1 MSVPNAAH
9 LIRRS
14 TRLRRVPA
22 PMSRVLRRA
31 AVLGVTLVAVC
42 LAAHTAVAAE
52 TRLSGRVVDGETQA
66 PISGAQVELAN
77 ASGGQGFFRARTDR
91 QGAFTLERV
100 PTERAYN
107 LTIAADG
114 YADFVLTYWQIPAP
128 QRAGELLVPLDR
140 AGTLEVRT
148 TAGGKAAIVG
158 AKVTLRSEAAA
169 RWWEGARPGPVPVFT
184 DPSGLARFVDL
195 PAGAWTVLV
204 EAPGLLTQELRRVTL
219 RRGETTGLPITLL
232 KPGRLE
238 GTLKLANGDPAP
250 YLTVLARGP
259 VEGVG
264 TSDDAGNFTI
274 VDLPPG
280 RYRLE
285 VAHDGFMPL
294 ASKETY
300 TLAEGATRSGL
311 GLTVTPRAPEFSF
324 VVHREVFTPEAP
336 VRIGQ
341 RAFRV
346 GEVEMTLFD
355 VPDSLLLDPKR
366 DVRALARG
374 PDPTGLVAI
383 DRWRRATADGPPFA
397 WREEEFDLPQPLQT
411 GTYLLRGRAGTLERR
426 VLFFVSDLGML
437 VKRSPTKL
445 LVSLGSLKSG
455 KPLSG
460 VPVVALAGGARLG
473 RPPNPSLPD
482 WVHELGLAGLTFRSD
497 SRGLVEI
504 PLAVENAPSARV
516 VAMSDFFGVAMVE
529 APLTGA
535 ATQGGDRLFLYTD
548 RPIYRPGHTVYWKA
562 FARRAAPGGTGAY
575 AMPGA
580 GSPVLTLNGPDGS
593 TIAVPSAPLSPR
605 GSTDGLVTLPAEL
618 ARGDWT
624 LSATIGASR
633 ASAIVAVQD
642 YRKPEFRVEVT
653 PDREVYVSGDEVRFV
668 IAATYFFG
676 APVFGASVRY
686 NLFESRLRSGDAD
699 GEDDDIETPSGGGYG
714 RVLKTGETRT
724 DVDGRVALTFTPER
738 VAYDRRLTLEVEV
751 VDGASRTVSG
761 RGSAIMGRGLFTIT
775 LRPSRRVIGVGDPV
789 VVEVTTRDHAG
800 RPVNATVTVQVDQ
813 EAWNPLERRYVRGT
827 RALAETQVT
836 TGTEGRTVTSISP
849 SAARSGNVMV
859 RARAEDSRGNR
870 ISGETSLWVYDARVV
885 EYAYRYPTLEA
896 FAERQRYQP
905 GDTASVLVNADTRFA
920 EVLATVE
927 GREIHDF
934 KLVRLTGNTGLI
946 RFPIRPEYAPNVF
959 VTVHLRNRRQVQT
972 RSIEL
977 SVATARHELAITLKP
992 DRAEYR
998 PGDSASVAVET
1009 RDGAG
1014 RPVPAEVSVGV
1025 VDEAIYSLRADATPD
1040 PHDIF
1045 YGRIPNWIST
1055 TVSFPLLYYGG
1066 VDKGHEEEVRRD
1078 FRDVALWA
1086 PTVLTDGA
1094 GRGEV
1099 RLRWPD
1105 NLTTWR
1111 ITSRGATEQ
1120 TLVGKGV
1127 AKTLVSKPLVARLA
1141 TPRAFIAGDR
1151 ATLVSVAN
1159 SRATTAIAGVDQT
1172 LEAKGGVRVTGPA
1185 TQRGDLAP
1193 GGELRVEW
1201 PVEAPPAPAP
1211 APEKRARPREGV
1223 LTFRARAPQEGGDAL
1238 ELTVPIHARAVT
1250 LRSAGSG
1257 TMDPGSQT
1265 VSLPLP
1271 PGLLAE
1277 DSHVS
1282 LDLSPSAAAMAL
1294 SGVHYLLNYPWGCVE
1309 QTANG
1314 ILPAAALL
1322 AAFQRAGVTVP
1333 GWEAPA
1339 ERFAPYVRRL
1349 VSLQSPD
1356 GGWGWWREHEFDP
1369 YITALALDALARVVR
1384 LGHGGPE
1391 AEQVL
1396 SNGANRMVR
1405 SLYEARSEDG
1415 EAYMIAHLTPLLAL
1429 PQAANRFGPLAEG
1442 IGNMATLV
1450 YGARERLS
1458 AAGLALAARAHADLG
1473 RKEQAQRLLD
1483 LLLARAERDGAG
1495 LHWPAGGDDAWFG
1508 DDIETTAYALS
1519 ALAAIAP
1526 TDVRTESVV
1535 NWLAGRRTGGYW
1547 RCTRTTGPAIV
1558 GLADYLAARPEEAK
1572 PNYRLRADW
1581 NGVRVIERV
1590 VGPQDVFGAEGL
1602 RIDVPVTALKAGDNR
1617 LALTVTGRG
1626 RLYYGWEAR
1635 ALVPSP
1641 GPPPAEKRLSLTR
1654 EFLRAE
1660 RTADQR
1666 GRPRFVASPLE
1677 AKETFRVGDLVLVRL
1692 TLRATRALN
1701 HLVLIDPRITGLE
1714 VDQLRPDG
1722 AEWPWSM
1729 HAEERDQGAAF
1740 FLDRIGEGETVIEYL
1755 MRPEM
1760 AGVFTALPAAVEGMY
1775 DPNLGTRSGEAIVN
1789 VVAR

>member
-1 MSVPNAAH
+1 MSVTDAIR
-9 LIRRS
+9 LIRPS
-14 TRLRRVPA
+14 TRLHRVPA
-22 PMSRVLRRA
+22 PMTPVSRRA
-31 AVLGVTLVAVC
+31 AVLGVALVALC

-66 PISGAQVELAN
+66 PIAGAQVELAN

-100 PTERAYN
+100 PTERGYN

-140 AGTLEVRT
+140 AGTLEVRAA
-148 TAGGKAAIVG
+148 AGGKAAIAG

-169 RWWEGARPGPVPVFT
+169 RWWEGARPGPAPVFT
-184 DPSGLARFVDL
+184 DRGGLARFVDL
-195 PAGAWTVLV
+195 PAGAWTVVV

-219 RRGETTGLPITLL
+219 RRGETTSLPIALL
-232 KPGRLE
+232 EPGRLE
-238 GTLKLANGDPAP
+238 GTLKLPDGGAAP
-250 YLTVLARGP
+250 FLTVMARGP
-259 VEGVG
+259 AEGVG

-294 ASKETY
+294 TSKESY

-311 GLTVTPRAPEFSF
+311 ALTVTPRAPEFSF

-346 GEVEMTLFD
+346 GEVEMTLFE
-355 VPDSLLLDPKR
+355 VSDSLLLDPRR

-374 PDPTGLVAI
+374 PDTTGLVVI

-397 WREEEFDLPQPLQT
+397 WREEEFDLPQSIPI
-411 GTYLLRGRAGTLERR
+411 GTYLLRGRAGALERR
-426 VLFFVSDLGML
+426 VLFFVSDLGMV

-445 LVSLGSLKSG
+445 LVSLGSLKTG
-455 KPLSG
+455 KPFSG
-460 VPVVALAGGARLG
+460 VPVVALGGGARIG

-504 PLAVENAPSARV
+504 PFAAANTPSARV
-516 VAMSDFFGVAMVE
+516 VALSDFLGVAMAE

-535 ATQGGDRLFLYTD
+535 ASQGGDRLFLYTD
-548 RPIYRPGHTVYWKA
+548 RPIYRPGHTVHWKA

-575 AMPGA
+575 TMPAGGRAM
-580 GSPVLTLNGPDGS
+580 LTLNGPDGS
-593 TIAVPSAPLSPR
+593 TIDVPSAPISAR
-605 GSTDGLVTLPAEL
+605 GSADGSVTLPAEL

-624 LSATIGASR
+624 LSASIGASR
-633 ASAIVAVQD
+633 ASATVAVQD

-668 IAATYFFG
+668 VAATYFFG
-676 APVFGASVRY
+676 APVFGASLRY
-686 NLFESRLRSGDAD
+686 NLFESRLRSSD
-699 GEDDDIETPSGGGYG
+699 GEDDEDGDGEAPGGGGYG

-761 RGSAIMGRGLFTIT
+761 RGSAIMGRGLFTIA
-775 LRPSRRVIGVGDPV
+775 LRPSRRVIGAGDPV
-789 VVEVTTRDHAG
+789 VVEVTTRDHVG
-800 RPVNATVTVQVDQ
+800 RPVSATVTVQLDQ

-827 RALAETQVT
+827 RALAEAQVA
-836 TGTEGRTVTSISP
+836 TGADGRAVASISP
-849 SAARSGNVMV
+849 SAARSGHVMV

-885 EYAYRYPTLEA
+885 DYAYRYPTLEA

-934 KLVRLTGNTGLI
+934 KLVRLSGNTGLI

-959 VTVHLRNRRQVQT
+959 VTVHLRHRRQVQT

-977 SVATARHELAITLKP
+977 SVATARHDLAIALEP

-998 PGDSASVAVET
+998 PGDSASVAVVT

-1066 VDKGHEEEVRRD
+1066 VDKGREEEVRRD

-1086 PTVLTDGA
+1086 PTVLTDDA

-1172 LEAKGGVRVTGPA
+1172 LEAKGGVRLTGPA
-1185 TQRGDLAP
+1185 TRRGDLAP
-1193 GGELRVEW
+1193 GGEMRVEW
-1201 PVEAPPAPAP
+1201 PVEAPPAPA
-1211 APEKRARPREGV
+1211 RGARPREGV
-1223 LTFRARAPQEGGDAL
+1223 LTFRARAKDGGDAL
-1238 ELTVPIHARAVT
+1238 ELTVPIHPRAVA

-1257 TMDPGSQT
+1257 TMDAGSHT
-1265 VSLPLP
+1265 ASVPLP

-1277 DSHVS
+1277 DSQVS
-1282 LDLSPSAAAMAL
+1282 LDFSPSPAAMAL
-1294 SGVHYLLNYPWGCVE
+1294 SGVRYLMDYPWGCVE

-1314 ILPAAALL
+1314 LLPAAALL
-1322 AAFQRAGVTVP
+1322 AAFQRAGAKAP

-1369 YITALALDALARVVR
+1369 YITALALDALARVVA

-1391 AEQVL
+1391 AEQAL
-1396 SNGANRMVR
+1396 SSGANRMVR
-1405 SLYEARSEDG
+1405 SLHEARSEDG
-1415 EAYMIAHLTPLLAL
+1415 EAYVIAHLTPLLAL
-1429 PQAANRFGPLAEG
+1429 PQAANRFGPLAG
-1442 IGNMATLV
+1442 AVGDMAASV
-1450 YGARERLS
+1450 YAARERLS
-1458 AAGLALAARAHADLG
+1458 PAGLALAARAHADLG

-1483 LLLARAERDGAG
+1483 LLLARAERDGMG
-1495 LHWPAGGDDAWFG
+1495 LHWPASGDDAWFG

-1519 ALAAIAP
+1519 VLAAIAP
-1526 TDVRTESVV
+1526 ADARTASVV

-1547 RCTRTTGPAIV
+1547 RSTRTTGPAIV

-1572 PNYRLRADW
+1572 PDYRLRADW
-1581 NGVRVIERV
+1581 NGVRVVERAI
-1590 VGPQDVFGAEGL
+1590 GAQDVFGAGAL
-1602 RIDVPVTALKAGDNR
+1602 RIDVPTAALKAGDNR
-1617 LALTVTGRG
+1617 LAITVTGRG

-1641 GPPPAEKRLSLTR
+1641 GPAPAEKRVTLTR

-1660 RTADQR
+1660 RTADRR

-1760 AGVFTALPAAVEGMY
+1760 AGVFTALPAAVEAMY
-1775 DPNLGTRSGEAIVN
+1775 DPSLGTRSGEAVVN